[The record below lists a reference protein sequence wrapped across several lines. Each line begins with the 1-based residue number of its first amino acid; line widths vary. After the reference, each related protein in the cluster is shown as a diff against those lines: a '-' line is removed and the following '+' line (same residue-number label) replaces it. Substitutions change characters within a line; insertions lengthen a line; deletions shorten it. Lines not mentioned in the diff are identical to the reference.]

1 MANIAADEGAGA
13 ARPALAALREEARKA
28 VRTITVRSL
37 IAPAIRE
44 AGGRIGASEAQI
56 AQILAEH
63 RAGQLPVTLPL
74 TREDYAAVLD
84 NAQSGGVMPSS
95 QGDAE
100 VIAESIEPRAPVPS
114 GGFVRREGEAPINQ
128 MVSFIRE
135 GRQRAGIATGADR
148 RAAAAVASERQEERR
163 RQLAAERAARE
174 EQRRE
179 AAGARAERAA
189 KRARRD

>member
-1 MANIAADEGAGA
+1 MACPLEAYSTPLQKHTVNPKRPHPRPTSTLRTCRAAANWIRTGLLSEKEVDDLLGLLFEHE
-13 ARPALAALREEARKA
+13 LAY
-28 VRTITVRSL
+28 VRHL
-37 IAPAIRE
+37 
-44 AGGRIGASEAQI
+44 
-56 AQILAEH
+56 L
-63 RAGQLPVTLPL
+63 QL
-74 TREDYAAVLD
+74 
-84 NAQSGGVMPSS
+84 GGVRPSS

-148 RAAAAVASERQEERR
+148 RVVAAVASERREERR

-179 AAGARAERAA
+179 AAVARAERAA

>member
-1 MANIAADEGAGA
+1 MAS
-13 ARPALAALREEARKA
+13 PLEAYSTPLQKH
-28 VRTITVRSL
+28 TVNPKR
-37 IAPAIRE
+37 
-44 AGGRIGASEAQI
+44 
-56 AQILAEH
+56 
-63 RAGQLPVTLPL
+63 
-74 TREDYAAVLD
+74 
-84 NAQSGGVMPSS
+84 
-95 QGDAE
+95 
-100 VIAESIEPRAPVPS
+100 PVPS

-148 RAAAAVASERQEERR
+148 RAAAAVASERREERR